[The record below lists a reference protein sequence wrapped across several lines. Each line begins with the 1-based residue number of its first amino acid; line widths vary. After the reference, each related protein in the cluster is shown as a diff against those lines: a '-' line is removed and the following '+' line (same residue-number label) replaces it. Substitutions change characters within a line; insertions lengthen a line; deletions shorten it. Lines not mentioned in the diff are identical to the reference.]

1 MSVQFPRMVTLR
13 QSFPPSARFDI
24 RATVQ
29 NQLAQKLGSRINSGA
44 RIAVAVGSRGI
55 SNLALIVS
63 VAVNWLKERGALPF
77 IIPAMGSHG
86 GATPEGQAGI
96 LSGYG
101 INEETMGVP
110 VRASL
115 EVTHLGN
122 TDDGTDVYCSAEAL
136 SADGILVI
144 NRVKPHT
151 DFSGKIGSGLL
162 KIITIGLG
170 KRMGAGTCHAAFAQ
184 LGHEKVIRKVS
195 GLSLRRA
202 PILGGIAILEDQ
214 AHATAD
220 VVVLRNEEMAA
231 EEEKLF
237 ARSKDLM
244 PKLPFEDID
253 FLIVDRM
260 GKNISGGGMDPNIIG
275 RSVYGYSSLGPSLV
289 SMSSV
294 KIKRIFVR
302 DLTEESHGNAIGVGL
317 ADLTTARLVRA
328 MNPQITYVNA
338 LTGLAPLMA
347 KIPMYFETDSEAI
360 TCGLASLGIPDTRAA
375 RVVRIADTL
384 SLELLQVAET
394 YTDLLAGRE
403 DVTALD
409 KPQEMKF
416 DAESNLLPI
425 A

>member
-1 MSVQFPRMVTLR
+1 MSVEFPRMVTVR
-13 QSFPPSARFDI
+13 QSFPHSAPFDI

-29 NQLAQKLGSRINSGA
+29 NQLAQKLGTRINSGA

-55 SNLALIVS
+55 SNLPLIVS
-63 VAVNWLKERGALPF
+63 VAVAWLKEKGALPF

-86 GATPEGQAGI
+86 GAIPEGQAGI

-101 INEETMGVP
+101 INEETMGAP

-115 EVTHLGN
+115 DVTQLGN
-122 TDDGTDVYCSAEAL
+122 TDDGTGVYCSNEAL

-170 KRMGAGTCHAAFAQ
+170 KRMGAATCHAAFAQ
-184 LGHEKVIRKVS
+184 LGHERVIRKVS
-195 GLSLRRA
+195 GLIRRSA
-202 PILGGIAILEDQ
+202 PILGGVAILEDP

-220 VVVLRNEEMAA
+220 VVVLRNEEMEA

-244 PKLPFEDID
+244 PKLPFEEID

-289 SMSSV
+289 TMAPV

-317 ADLTTARLVRA
+317 ADLTTTRLVRA

-347 KIPMYFETDSEAI
+347 KIPMYFETDSEAGSSFS
-360 TCGLASLGIPDTRAA
+360 GLLTRVEIGHIRIGSAENGRIKSRGSDSSLSQRA
-375 RVVRIADTL
+375 
-384 SLELLQVAET
+384 
-394 YTDLLAGRE
+394 
-403 DVTALD
+403 
-409 KPQEMKF
+409 
-416 DAESNLLPI
+416 
-425 A
+425 